1 MLMFNLIFYWLVF
14 LFYCCVIEIF
24 VCFVFGFFFGR
35 WGYVKCFLTF
45 YFYQQRDN
53 CNAVLE
59 AYVENLIEGDHKELV
74 SFYVS
79 KLTPEA
85 QVHWYARFLEGK
97 TQGTTMWTIRDLGY
111 SSYSR
116 EEEILRIFNLLRLD
130 MEFSSQVRQIFCTFP
145 LCKAKV

>member
-1 MLMFNLIFYWLVF
+1 MSLKF
-14 LFYCCVIEIF
+14 L
-24 VCFVFGFFFGR
+24 FVFGGFFLGGGGG
-35 WGYVKCFLTF
+35 GYVVCFFTF

-97 TQGTTMWTIRDLGY
+97 IQGTTMWTIRDLDY
-111 SSYSR
+111 PSNSR
-116 EEEILRIFNLLRLD
+116 EEEILRIFNPLRLD
-130 MEFSSQVRQIFCTFP
+130 MEFSSQVRQICTFS
-145 LCKAKV
+145 LVQSKSVNIKNLATQVK